1 MLHLFRPVTYCYHP
15 VLDALNHFSLLSS
28 LSLSFLHTIFS
39 SLILKGLEAILLR
52 VLRRSCAGFGN
63 YLLVRS
69 FFFTSLC

>member
-28 LSLSFLHTIFS
+28 LSFSFLHTIFS

-52 VLRRSCAGFGN
+52 VLRRSCASFGN
-63 YLLVRS
+63 YLL
-69 FFFTSLC
+69 